1 MAAKPNERLLDLLQQ
16 LPEEQAQ
23 QLLDY
28 AEFLLER
35 YGQPETIPAP
45 RAIPRPPEET
55 VIQAIRR
62 LAASYPML
70 DRRVLFSET
79 TTLMTEHLMQGR
91 DAVEV
96 IDQLELVFRRHYESL
111 ADSLK
116 PT

>member
-1 MAAKPNERLLDLLQQ
+1 MAEDFEERLLARLRR
-16 LPEEQAQ
+16 LPEEQAR
-23 QLLDY
+23 QLLEY

-35 YGQPETIPAP
+35 YGQPEAIPAP

-111 ADSLK
+111 ADSHK
-116 PT
+116 PR